1 MSAWLTLVTTAT
13 GALSATVG
21 VLVGGL
27 IARRNQHR
35 QWLLEKQLAIYVELL
50 GHYAKF
56 SIILKRAHAARS
68 GWDYD
73 WGAWSATL
81 IAASLIAPTTV
92 AVRIDDFGKAIG
104 DFLDR
109 VARDSSTTER
119 PLTEAEF
126 ARASQAP
133 GEAQLRLV
141 NEIRRSMGRSHGPL
155 TAWLGGALT
164 GR

>member
-1 MSAWLTLVTTAT
+1 MSAWFTLVTTAA
-13 GALSATVG
+13 GALSATIG

-27 IARRNQHR
+27 VARRNHHR
-35 QWLLEKQLAIYVELL
+35 QWLQERQLATYVELL
-50 GHYAKF
+50 GHFAKF
-56 SIILKRAHAARS
+56 SIILKSAHAERS
-68 GWDYD
+68 GWNYD

-81 IAASLIAPTTV
+81 IAASLIAPTPV

-109 VARDSSTTER
+109 VARDSTTER
-119 PLTEAEF
+119 PLTEEEF
-126 ARASQAP
+126 AQASQAP

-141 NEIRRSMGRSHGPL
+141 NEIRRSMGKNHGPL
-155 TAWLGGALT
+155 KAWLGGALT

>member
-1 MSAWLTLVTTAT
+1 MSAWFTLVTTAT

-27 IARRNQHR
+27 VARRNQHR
-35 QWLLEKQLAIYVELL
+35 QWLQEKQLATYVELL

-56 SIILKRAHAARS
+56 SMILKRAHASRS

-81 IAASLIAPTTV
+81 IAASLIAPTPV
-92 AVRIDDFGKAIG
+92 AIRIDEFGRAVG
-104 DFLDR
+104 DFLDSA
-109 VARDSSTTER
+109 ARDSSTTEC
-119 PLTEAEF
+119 PLTAQEF
-126 ARASQAP
+126 ADASRAP

-141 NEIRRSMGRSHGPL
+141 NEIRRSMGKQHGPL
-155 TAWLGGALT
+155 QAWLGGARS
-164 GR
+164 GG